1 MNLKRISALVLA
13 FAMTA
18 SAAAFA
24 AEGEADPAEGDM
36 PLLISANPDTEHYDT
51 VITINGKKLE
61 SYTYSRSIPG
71 WGSETVTAQLS
82 DLPRVPEG
90 YVPMRAVAQADYGS
104 AYWYQGDAQSSFS
117 MSGAYF
123 TVYFADL
130 SVEVNDQTAEGV
142 SALLIDGVTYL
153 PVSVFEGLEG
163 FSVTDNSAD
172 GVESYEISTPN
183 GAPLMKLAYE
193 VAEKSTLIRGSKRTM
208 EELEQWYGELGFK
221 AEYTTEGVAFLPLRT
236 APDTLVL
243 GRMAEGQEEAL
254 RTFLE
259 EYRAGQEQTFSW
271 YLGQHLPKV
280 QNAQF
285 VTEGDWFLF
294 LIAEDVEAGVETF
307 RAAVKEMECGANY
320 MVPVMREN

>member
-1 MNLKRISALVLA
+1 MNCKRISALVLA

-24 AEGEADPAEGDM
+24 AEEETDPADGDL
-36 PLLISANPDTEHYDT
+36 PLLISANPDTERYDT
-51 VITINGKKLE
+51 AITVNGKRVD

-71 WGSETVTAQLS
+71 WGSETVTVELTE
-82 DLPRVPEG
+82 LPQVAAG

-104 AYWYQGDAQSSFS
+104 ATWYEGDGYSSFF
-117 MSGAYF
+117 MGGARF
-123 TVYFADL
+123 TVHFEDL

-163 FSVTDNSAD
+163 FSVTDSSSD
-172 GVESYEISTPN
+172 GSECYEIGTPN

-193 VAEKSTLIRGSKRTM
+193 IAGDSSLIRGGKRTM
-208 EELEQWYGELGFK
+208 EEMEEWYGELGFK
-221 AEYTTEGVAFLPLRT
+221 AEYTTEGVAFLPMMT
-236 APDTLVL
+236 YPDTLVL
-243 GRMAEGQEEAL
+243 GKMAEGQEEAL
-254 RTFLE
+254 GAFLE
-259 EYRAGQEQTFSW
+259 AYRANQEGTFSW

-280 QNAQF
+280 QNAKF

-294 LIAEDVEAGVETF
+294 LIAEDAEAGVETF
-307 RAAVKEMECGANY
+307 RAAVQEMESEANY
-320 MVPVMREN
+320 MVPVVKEN

>member
-1 MNLKRISALVLA
+1 MNCKRISALVLA

-18 SAAAFA
+18 SAAFA
-24 AEGEADPAEGDM
+24 AEGETGPAEGDL
-36 PLLISANPDTEHYDT
+36 PLLISANPDAESYDT
-51 VITINGKKLE
+51 VITVNGERVE
-61 SYTYSRSIPG
+61 SYTYSQSVPG
-71 WGSETVTAQLS
+71 WGSKTVTAQLA
-82 DLPRVPEG
+82 DLPRVSEG

-104 AYWYQGDAQSSFS
+104 AVWYEGDNRSSFA
-117 MSGAYF
+117 MGGARF
-123 TVYFADL
+123 EVRFEDL
-130 SVEVNDQTAEGV
+130 SVEVNGERAEGV

-163 FSVTDNSAD
+163 FSVTDNSE
-172 GVESYEISTPN
+172 GGTESYEISTPN
-183 GAPLMKLAYE
+183 GAPLMKLAYRI
-193 VAEKSTLIRGSKRTM
+193 AGDSALLRGGSRTM
-208 EELEQWYGELGFK
+208 EEMEEWYGELGFK

-236 APDTLVL
+236 APDTLIL

-259 EYRAGQEQTFSW
+259 AYRAGQEQTFSW

-307 RAAVKEMECGANY
+307 RAAVRAMESEACY
-320 MVPVMREN
+320 KVPVVKEN